1 MSSLAMLGCPPLW
14 SPCLTC
20 ILTYLSGPGPAEQT
34 SKPPTAKQCL
44 FSLPR
49 GCTSTPVSHGVWEM
63 PLPTLLTSPHG
74 MALSALL
81 HSPHSPSI
89 WALDA
94 GVLERRCSALQFW
107 MLHLH
112 VLCLSLSQE
121 LCSPWMGRA
130 RVSCPLVLPPHS
142 YAEHSRTSLDPTMCL
157 PDSRSVYIFSSASE

>member
-1 MSSLAMLGCPPLW
+1 MPHLHPHLFVRPRSSR
-14 SPCLTC
+14 
-20 ILTYLSGPGPAEQT
+20 IDKQT
-34 SKPPTAKQCL
+34 SHSQAVPVLTPQGVHTTPA
-44 FSLPR
+44 
-49 GCTSTPVSHGVWEM
+49 PVSHGVWEM

-81 HSPHSPSI
+81 HSPHSPSV

-142 YAEHSRTSLDPTMCL
+142 HAEHSRTSLDPTMCL
-157 PDSRSVYIFSSASE
+157 PDSRSFYIFSSTSE